1 MEFVFC
7 DGLLTLKTFLQSAKL
22 LPGSSTKKHILTQ
35 HGIAVDGPLS
45 DQLLCLYAS
54 RDDVPSVIKLL
65 KNDIKGARHR
75 EVSAVQALQDVMID
89 SIPLVPYKLI
99 ELVLDESHTSTCH
112 PPGTYSALISPRYV
126 YSVAKMVP
134 QPQLSAIVEGGK
146 RIMQALEQIHS
157 KGFVH
162 MDVKVSQCSVLHF
175 FVYLLCFFMFIM
187 PGCQYLCRLQWKVVV
202 G

>member
-1 MEFVFC
+1 MEFGFF
-7 DGLLTLKTFLQSAKL
+7 DGLLTLKTFLQSAQL

-45 DQLLCLYAS
+45 DQLFCLQAS
-54 RDDVPSVIKLL
+54 RDGVPSVIKLL
-65 KNDIKGARHR
+65 KSEMKGALHR
-75 EVSAVQALQDVMID
+75 EVSAVQALQDIMID

-99 ELVLDESHTSTCH
+99 ELVFDDSHTSTGH
-112 PPGTYSALISPRYV
+112 LPGTYSALISPRYL

-146 RIMQALEQIHS
+146 RIIQALEHIHS

-175 FVYLLCFFMFIM
+175 FDCLLCFFIFIM
-187 PGCQYLCRLQWKVVV
+187 PG
-202 G
+202 